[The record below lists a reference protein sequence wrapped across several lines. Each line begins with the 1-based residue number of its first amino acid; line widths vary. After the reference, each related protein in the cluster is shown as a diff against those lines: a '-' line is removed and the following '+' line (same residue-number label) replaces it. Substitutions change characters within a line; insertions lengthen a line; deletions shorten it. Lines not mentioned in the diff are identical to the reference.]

1 MRKDYIELNEILK
14 EDNCKTWWMNT
25 NLSIS
30 KHYYQERATP
40 GISIVNQAPAIL
52 LESHLKNVC
61 RMQIE
66 GDTTSANETRLFFI
80 TDMNIMG

>member
-1 MRKDYIELNEILK
+1 
-14 EDNCKTWWMNT
+14 MNT

-30 KHYYQERATP
+30 KHYYQDRATP
-40 GISIVNQAPAIL
+40 GISMVNQAPAI

-66 GDTTSANETRLFFI
+66 GGTTSANETRLFFI